1 MRKIRELDACI
12 AALQAVLAGS
22 DVGSE
27 QQKNIK
33 RAMEHIKRIRR
44 LPHPSQKEVFCAV
57 REITDALLRAF
68 LKK

>member
-1 MRKIRELDACI
+1 MKHFKGLDACI
-12 AALQAVLAGS
+12 ADLQAVLAGN
-22 DVGSE
+22 DVGSD
-27 QQKNIK
+27 QQKDIK

-44 LPHPSQKEVFCAV
+44 QPHPSQKEVFCAV